1 MDMVPSFKILLSYL
15 RNNPLKT
22 VSGIYHQAGMNINV
36 WMHRNLKDPKGIKV
50 MDQDWDN
57 LIILDGCR
65 YDLYQEVRG
74 RVECRRSLGS
84 SSWEFLRRN
93 FNNKEYHDT
102 IYVTAN
108 PFAPKLDPDTF
119 FKYHTLLEDGW
130 NPDSKTIEPYKI
142 TNTAVDI
149 WKSNPQKRLIVHF
162 MQPHYPFIGPTGQ
175 QIPQGGLTDNDT
187 DASCLDSKTIW
198 TKLQFGIDDIDKKV
212 VWKAYKEN
220 LELVLEDAIR
230 LHENIDGKTVIT
242 ADHGNL
248 VGDRVGPIP
257 VKGYAHPS
265 DLYVPELVE
274 VPWETLSG
282 ERREITKGSPQN
294 NKSIEQE
301 VVKDRLKQ
309 LGYHS

>member
-1 MDMVPSFKILLSYL
+1 
-15 RNNPLKT
+15 
-22 VSGIYHQAGMNINV
+22 MN
-36 WMHRNLKDPKGIKV
+36 
-50 MDQDWDN
+50 QDWDN

-74 RVECRRSLGS
+74 GVESRRSLGS

-93 FNNKEYHDT
+93 FNNEQYHDT

-108 PFAPKLDPDTF
+108 PFAPNLDPDTF
-119 FKYHTLLEDGW
+119 FKYHNLLEDSW
-130 NPDSKTIEPYKI
+130 NPDSNTIEPNEI

-149 WKSNPQKRLIVHF
+149 WKSNPNKRLVVHY

-175 QIPQGGLTDNDT
+175 QIPQGGLTDDESDT
-187 DASCLDSKTIW
+187 AGLDSKTIW
-198 TKLQFGIDDIDKKV
+198 TKLQYGIDDIDRKV

-220 LELVLEDAIR
+220 LELVLEEAIR
-230 LHENIDGKTVIT
+230 LHENINGKTVIT

-248 VGDRVGPIP
+248 VGDRIGPVP
-257 VKGYAHPS
+257 VTGYAHPS
-265 DLYVPELVE
+265 NLYVPELVE

-282 ERREITKGSPQN
+282 QRREIIKEPPQDN
-294 NKSIEQE
+294 TSIEEEEE

-309 LGYHS
+309 LGYHN